1 MSESSKKA
9 SLVLKSFLYSL
20 MGLLFMNRK
29 LKRSLDPMKVKKV
42 LITRYDAIGD
52 MAATMPM
59 FRFIKSLNP
68 QTEIHVLGSS
78 LNRRLIEYD
87 PYVTKIINYDGSLL
101 KSIPFLLSLRKERYD
116 VIITGYYVMAT
127 KTGIIANLIG
137 GPRAIKANVWQG
149 DYRYAL
155 YNFQSKRAAEIPNM
169 WGKMFAIAY
178 DLFENDIEDTDPQPY
193 LNIPDDIMH
202 EVADLLQEIGAIPR
216 RFILINVSARDNN
229 MWDIDRFASLIEL
242 IARKY
247 PELMIIINATAKHQD
262 YANELINK
270 ASATQTVKN
279 ILLWRLSPDILEIA
293 ALCSYSL
300 MLITPD
306 TGMIH
311 IAAALNIPVLAF
323 YPSEY
328 NSTFWAPFGVACRCV
343 PPPEHNNVNSIS
355 LEIMFKKFIELYKE
369 VKR

>member
-1 MSESSKKA
+1 MSEASKKA
-9 SLVLKSFLYSL
+9 SLVLKSFLYKL
-20 MGLLFMNRK
+20 MGLLFMNRR
-29 LKRSLDPMKVKKV
+29 LGHSLDPMKVKKV
-42 LITRYDAIGD
+42 LITRYDAFGD

-68 QTEIHVLGSS
+68 QTEIHVLGSA

-155 YNFQSKRAAEIPNM
+155 YNFQSKRAAEIQNM

-178 DLFENDIEDTDPQPY
+178 DLFENEIPSSDPQPY
-193 LNIPDDIMH
+193 LYIPEEIT
-202 EVADLLQEIGAIPR
+202 ENVVSLLQGMNVQPK
-216 RFILINVSARDNN
+216 RFILVNVSARDNN
-229 MWDIDRFASLIEL
+229 MWESSRFASLIGQ
-242 IARKY
+242 IAINY
-247 PELMIIINATAKHQD
+247 PGTRIIINATAKHQS
-262 YANELINK
+262 YANEIISKVEESYHGNK
-270 ASATQTVKN
+270 
-279 ILLWRLSPDILEIA
+279 ILLWQVSSDILEVA
-293 ALCSYSL
+293 ALCGNSL

-306 TGMIH
+306 TGMVH
-311 IAAALNIPVLAF
+311 LAAALNIPVLAF

-328 NSTFWAPFGVACRCV
+328 NSSFWAPFGVPCRCV
-343 PPPEHNNVNSIS
+343 PPPVHNDVNSINPDI
-355 LEIMFKKFIELYKE
+355 LFDKFSELYDE
-369 VKR
+369 VRR